1 MARHIDIAA
10 SAFEAFYDTRVVV
23 RGKRADGS
31 EVAETTMACV
41 FEGGFDD
48 PFDDASVASDRRGVE
63 VLIPIYSWRGTT
75 PPQVGDTIEVVGDCN
90 DQMHRA
96 TFSIRECNVK
106 IGDWDIKARE
116 VPQ

>member
-23 RGKRADGS
+23 RGKRTDGS
-31 EVAETTMACV
+31 EVAETAMACV
-41 FEGGFDD
+41 FECGFDD
-48 PFDDASVASDRRGVE
+48 PFDDESAASDRRTVE
-63 VLIPIYSWRGTT
+63 VLIPIYAWRGTT

-96 TFSIRECNVK
+96 TFAIRECNVK